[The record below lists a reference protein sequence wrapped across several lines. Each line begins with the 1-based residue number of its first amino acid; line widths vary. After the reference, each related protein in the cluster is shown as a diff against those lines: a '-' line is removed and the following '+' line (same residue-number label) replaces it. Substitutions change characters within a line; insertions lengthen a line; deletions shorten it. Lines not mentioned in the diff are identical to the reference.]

1 MQAMTIDPDLGKAV
15 FQVHDVDAFGGQWA
29 SQWEQST
36 PMKMPR
42 RSRSED
48 ATPEQVAASLRH
60 FAHPIPGDLWAELK
74 HETLLREDAP
84 VPADSA

>member
-42 RSRSED
+42 RSRSPPTSAISPTQSP
-48 ATPEQVAASLRH
+48 ATSR
-60 FAHPIPGDLWAELK
+60 
-74 HETLLREDAP
+74 R
-84 VPADSA
+84 S